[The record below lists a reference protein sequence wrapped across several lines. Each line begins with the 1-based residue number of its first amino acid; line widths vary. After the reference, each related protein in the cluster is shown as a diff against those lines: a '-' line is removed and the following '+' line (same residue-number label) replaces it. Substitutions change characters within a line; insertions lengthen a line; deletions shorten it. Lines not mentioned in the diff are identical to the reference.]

1 MRLEGLADLQVNG
14 FAGVDFNAA
23 DLTADALDH
32 ALSAMR
38 ETGVAAC
45 LPTLITA
52 TAQDLGQRLAALD
65 AAVARSR
72 LGRDMCPGYHLEGP
86 FLNPSPGTR
95 GCHDPA
101 AMTAPDADLIERLVK
116 DLARPILLVT
126 MAPEWPGSA
135 AFIRAMR
142 AKGRLVAIGHSAP
155 GPEETAAAADAGA
168 TLSTHLG
175 NASPAE
181 VHKFRNPIL
190 AQLAEDRLSAC
201 FIADGIHV
209 PPFALKAMIRAKGV
223 DRSILV
229 TDAVAAAAAPP
240 GRYRLAGMEI
250 ERNADGSVTLP
261 GRTDRLAGSALTM
274 DAACRNVVDWGL
286 ASPAEALLMARD
298 NPARLV
304 AQALRESA

>member
-1 MRLEGLADLQVNG
+1 MRLEGLVDLQVNG

-23 DLTADALDH
+23 TLTADALDH
-32 ALSAMR
+32 ALAAMR
-38 ETGVAAC
+38 DTGVSTC

-52 TAQDLGQRLAALD
+52 TAQDLAERLAALD
-65 AAVARSR
+65 EAIRSSR
-72 LGRDMCPGYHLEGP
+72 LGPAMCPGYHLEGP
-86 FLNPSPGTR
+86 FLNPAPGTR

-101 AMTAPDADLIERLVK
+101 AMTAPDAGLLEGLAR

-126 MAPEWPGSA
+126 LAPELPGSTD
-135 AFIRAMR
+135 FIRAMR
-142 AKGRLVAIGHSAP
+142 AKGRLVAIGHAAP
-155 GPEETAAAADAGA
+155 SPEEVAAAAEAGA

-181 VHKFRNPIL
+181 VHKFRNPIM

-223 DRSILV
+223 SRSILV

-240 GRYRLAGMEI
+240 GLYRLAGMAV
-250 ERNADGSVTLP
+250 ERKADGSVTLP
-261 GRTDRLAGSALTM
+261 GTDRLAGSALTL
-274 DAACRNVVDWGL
+274 DAACRNVVAWEL
-286 ASPAEALLMARD
+286 ASPEEALAMARD
-298 NPARLV
+298 NPARIV
-304 AQALRESA
+304 AQALRDSR